1 MSFSVVKKGSV
12 YIGLGSNLDEPYQQ
26 IKSAIKAIGNLSGT
40 EVIQDSGYFKS
51 KPMGPEDQP
60 DYLNAVVEIRTN
72 LTARELL
79 AQCQLIEVQQGR
91 IKTRHW
97 GERSID
103 LDILLYENQQ
113 IEMKELT
120 VPHPG
125 IWQRDFVYM
134 PLLKINQSINIPGK
148 GLLAE
153 IIKSEG
159 MVNDEYGCRFVG
171 KIE

>member
-1 MSFSVVKKGSV
+1 MSFRAVKKNIV
-12 YIGLGSNLDEPYQQ
+12 YIGLGSNLDEPYLQ

-40 EVIQDSGYFKS
+40 EIIQDSGYFKS

-60 DYLNAVVEIRTN
+60 DFLNAVVEIKTT
-72 LTARELL
+72 LTAKELL
-79 AQCQLIEVQQGR
+79 SQCQLIEKQQGR

-103 LDILLYENQQ
+103 LDILLYADQQ
-113 IEMKELT
+113 LEMEKLT
-120 VPHPG
+120 IPHPG
-125 IWQRDFVYM
+125 ICKRDFVYL
-134 PLLKINQSINIPGK
+134 PLLKIDQSINIPGK

-153 IIKSEG
+153 IIRSEE
-159 MVNDEYGCRFVG
+159 MVHDEYGCQFVG

>member
-1 MSFSVVKKGSV
+1 MSFDVVKKNSV
-12 YIGLGSNLDEPYQQ
+12 YIGLGSNLDEPYLQ
-26 IKSAIKAIGNLSGT
+26 IKSAIQAIGNLSGT
-40 EVIQDSGYFKS
+40 EIIQDSGYFIS

-60 DYLNAVVEIRTN
+60 DFLNAVMEINTT
-72 LTARELL
+72 LTAKELL
-79 AQCQLIEVQQGR
+79 TQCQLIEAQQGR

-103 LDILLYENQQ
+103 LDILLYADQQ
-113 IEMKELT
+113 IEMKELI

-125 IWQRDFVYM
+125 ICERDFVYM
-134 PLLKINQSINIPGK
+134 PLLKINQNINIPGK

-153 IIKSEG
+153 IIKSED
-159 MVNDEYGCRFVG
+159 MVHEYGCQFVG

>member
-1 MSFSVVKKGSV
+1 MSFSVVKKNSV
-12 YIGLGSNLDEPYQQ
+12 YIGLGSNLDEPYLQ

-40 EVIQDSGYFKS
+40 EIIQDSGYFKS

-60 DYLNAVVEIRTN
+60 DFLNAVVEIKTT
-72 LTARELL
+72 LTAKELL
-79 AQCQLIEVQQGR
+79 TQCQLIETQQGR

-103 LDILLYENQQ
+103 LDILLYADQQ
-113 IEMKELT
+113 LEMKELT
-120 VPHPG
+120 VPHLG
-125 IWQRDFVYM
+125 ICKRDFVYM

-153 IIKSEG
+153 IIKSEE
-159 MVNDEYGCRFVG
+159 MVHDEYGCQFVG